1 MNKKALFS
9 REKGFVLIFA
19 IWVLGFLTIL
29 AVGIAAGIR
38 QKIVLLEKLDQRD
51 RFCHLLDASVKYSML
66 YISSQLSSSN
76 WVYTPIV
83 KKNLHNNPVDLGQYS
98 LGDDRADI
106 IYTLAEQ
113 GELFGVVD
121 EERKI
126 NLNFTTADV
135 LSALIE
141 KVLGLKVE
149 DAQKLARA
157 LLDCRQY
164 GESEVKG
171 FFSDEY
177 YSNLNEP
184 YVKKDGNYEI
194 LDEILLVKGMTKEW
208 YEKLIDYVTI
218 YGDGKININTASG
231 EVLSSLGLDDAVIEK
246 IFEARQGRDKIE
258 ATIDDH
264 IFQKTFDI
272 ATETKSFTKLLPAE
286 IRSIDSLSQ
295 RNLLTTTSYF
305 FTARIKGHLAHNT
318 FVKSIRCVISAR
330 ENKIVYW
337 QER

>member
-1 MNKKALFS
+1 MNKKSFLS

-38 QKIVLLEKLDQRD
+38 QKIVLLKKLDQRD
-51 RFCHLLDASVKYSML
+51 RICHLLDASVKYSTL

-76 WVYTPIV
+76 WVYTPNV

-98 LGDDRADI
+98 LGDDHADI
-106 IYTLAEQ
+106 AYTLAEQ

-126 NLNFTTADV
+126 NLNFTNADV

-157 LLDCRQY
+157 LLDWRQY

-184 YVKKDGNYEI
+184 YVKKDGNYET

-218 YGDGKININTASG
+218 YGDGKVNINTASA
-231 EVLSSLGLDDAVIEK
+231 EVLSALGLDDAVIEK

-295 RNLLTTTSYF
+295 KNLLTTTSYF
-305 FTARIKGHLAHNT
+305 FTARFKAHLAHDT
-318 FVKSIRCVISAR
+318 FAKSIRCVISAR